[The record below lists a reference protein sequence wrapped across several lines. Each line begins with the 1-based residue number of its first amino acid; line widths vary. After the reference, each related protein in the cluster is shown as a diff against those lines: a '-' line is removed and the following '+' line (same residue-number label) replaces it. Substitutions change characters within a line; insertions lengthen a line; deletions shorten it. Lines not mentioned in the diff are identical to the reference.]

1 MIFVAMP
8 SLGTVDDYTL
18 KTGLLRESVYR
29 KLADLFDKN
38 PGKVF
43 IAPVI
48 TGYLLAPYMEK
59 SPEWFNWRDH
69 CLSILDRCDE
79 VWVLMYEGWTLP
91 TPVMDTLHNI
101 SIGVHGEITH
111 ALQSGKSVKFVS
123 L

>member
-1 MIFVAMP
+1 MIFVSMP

-18 KTGLLRESVYR
+18 KTGLLRETVYR
-29 KLADLFDKN
+29 KLAELFDKN

-43 IAPVI
+43 VAPVVM
-48 TGYLLAPYMEK
+48 GYLLAPYMEK
-59 SPEWFNWRDH
+59 SPDWLNWKDH

-91 TPVMDTLHNI
+91 SPVMDTSHNT
-101 SIGVHGEITH
+101 STGVHGEITH
-111 ALQSGKSVKFVS
+111 ALQSGKTVKFVS